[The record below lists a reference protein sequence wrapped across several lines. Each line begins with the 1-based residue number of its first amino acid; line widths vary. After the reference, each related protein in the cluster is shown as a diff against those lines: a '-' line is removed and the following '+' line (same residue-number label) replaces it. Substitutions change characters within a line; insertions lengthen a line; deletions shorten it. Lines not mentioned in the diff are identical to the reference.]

1 MTEIDGPL
9 NNAYFLYVYIRSP
22 KKSSKESFYR
32 QNLENEVSTF
42 SGFVLVRK
50 ISALSDNN
58 GSHYGKCVLVTKN
71 IFCPTKVFC
80 SKGLQGRTYIAD
92 DNVMVL
98 QNLKREDRSLS
109 GYYGSFIFIF
119 IRPQKMDHMWPSLP
133 GSRHLNLHFP
143 HELLLLQVHWHQ
155 DTQKS

>member
-1 MTEIDGPL
+1 MTKIDGPL

-22 KKSSKESFYR
+22 KKSSKESFSR
-32 QNLENEVSTF
+32 QTSENEVSTF

-80 SKGLQGRTYIAD
+80 SEGLQGRTYIAD
-92 DNVMVL
+92 ANIMVL

-119 IRPQKMDHMWPSLP
+119 IRPQTPKSSFPPRAGLTVRSL
-133 GSRHLNLHFP
+133 
-143 HELLLLQVHWHQ
+143 E
-155 DTQKS
+155 

>member
-1 MTEIDGPL
+1 M
-9 NNAYFLYVYIRSP
+9 
-22 KKSSKESFYR
+22 
-32 QNLENEVSTF
+32 STF
-42 SGFVLVRK
+42 EVLK
-50 ISALSDNN
+50 SPAK
-58 GSHYGKCVLVTKN
+58 SHFTDKTQKTRYLHFQVLFQYAKFQPFPTTMDHIMENACKN

-80 SKGLQGRTYIAD
+80 SEGLQGRTYIAD
-92 DNVMVL
+92 ANVMVL